1 MDNNYYII
9 YTTSNFLEIRSD
21 KYVVQ
26 LFYNLILFYNS
37 YTNAVIIIITIKKNT
52 YNELIENNLLQI
64 CLPSNLK
71 ISTSEIIE

>member
-37 YTNAVIIIITIKKNT
+37 YTNAVIIIITIKK
-52 YNELIENNLLQI
+52 YI
-64 CLPSNLK
+64 
-71 ISTSEIIE
+71 

>member
-71 ISTSEIIE
+71 ISTREIIE